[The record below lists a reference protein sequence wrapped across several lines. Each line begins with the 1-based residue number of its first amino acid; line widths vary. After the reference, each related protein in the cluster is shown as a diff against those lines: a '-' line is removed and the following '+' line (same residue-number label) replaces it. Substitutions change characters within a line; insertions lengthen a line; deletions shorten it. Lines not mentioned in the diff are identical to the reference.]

1 MVSRDDFASK
11 CFCFLTWML
20 SIVRMAFE
28 LVKWEYK
35 VIPIKTQV
43 HSDHFDADKR
53 PVIDDVQNDLNA
65 LGNEGWELVGIQDI
79 SLPDG
84 RMFTVAYL
92 KRQR

>member
-1 MVSRDDFASK
+1 
-11 CFCFLTWML
+11 ML
-20 SIVRMAFE
+20 LIVEVAFG

-35 VIPIKTQV
+35 VIPIKTQI

-65 LGNEGWELVGIQDI
+65 FGKEGWELVGIQDI
-79 SLPDG
+79 SLADG

-92 KRQR
+92 KRQS

>member
-1 MVSRDDFASK
+1 
-11 CFCFLTWML
+11 ML
-20 SIVRMAFE
+20 LIVKVAFE

-35 VIPIKTQV
+35 VIPIKTQI

-79 SLPDG
+79 SLQDG

-92 KRQR
+92 KKQR